1 MLKSPADLDEDQ
13 VATLRRLK
21 RQKGTLWRA
30 YSLIKPSNATYRT
43 SEPVFLAGS
52 HMYTGKTPFYR
63 EYSGR

>member
-52 HMYTGKTPFYR
+52 HMYT
-63 EYSGR
+63 